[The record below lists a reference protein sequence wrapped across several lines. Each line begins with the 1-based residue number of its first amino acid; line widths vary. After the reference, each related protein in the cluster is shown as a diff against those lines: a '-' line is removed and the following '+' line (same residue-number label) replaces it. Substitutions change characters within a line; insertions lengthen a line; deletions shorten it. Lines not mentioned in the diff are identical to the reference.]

1 MAPSFR
7 WTAAC
12 VCADLHYRTGDE
24 MEVLY
29 QAADPIEAEIV
40 RGLLAAERIEA
51 DVFGSLLWAGRGEL
65 AADPYPR
72 IVLRDPRD
80 RERALELL
88 GEYRAAQAAVCW
100 TCVCGEAVPGNFA
113 ACWACGAIGG

>member
-1 MAPSFR
+1 
-7 WTAAC
+7 
-12 VCADLHYRTGDE
+12 

-51 DVFGSLLWAGRGEL
+51 DVFGSQLWAGRGEL

-88 GEYRAAQAAVCW
+88 GEYRAAQTTLCW
-100 TCVCGEAVPGNFA
+100 TCACGEAVPGNFA